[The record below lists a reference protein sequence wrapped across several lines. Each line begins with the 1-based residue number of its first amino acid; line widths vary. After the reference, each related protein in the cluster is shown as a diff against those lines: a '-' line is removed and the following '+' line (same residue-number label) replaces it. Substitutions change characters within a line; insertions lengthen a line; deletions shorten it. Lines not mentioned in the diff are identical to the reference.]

1 MGGHSDKSRVGT
13 TNSSALWGMRDDLS
27 RLDGVD
33 TLGRVRLGEVVAVL
47 LIKRSVEMLLKE
59 RVNLIHLKLGLEVRE
74 MLVGK
79 AVGAATSIGEAE
91 SLIHDFFAGAS
102 PVAFTT
108 TVLLDLLGVNINVAT
123 LGEEARQVF
132 CWRDTAIGNALVVT
146 VVVLVRTSHFD
157 GWMARGDKMRA
168 RRRRGK
174 TEAERGGSMATN
186 WPEKDG
192 RGRQSWSKGEEA
204 LPERVAVIFMAGTV
218 YGVGC
223 CGRGEERRGRRWL
236 DKLRL
241 MNWGLECVC

>member
-1 MGGHSDKSRVGT
+1 MGGHSDSPRVGT

-33 TLGRVRLGEVVAVL
+33 TLGRVRLGEVIAVL
-47 LIKRSVEMLLKE
+47 LIKRSVEMLLEE

-79 AVGAATSIGEAE
+79 AVGATAGIGEAE
-91 SLIHDFFAGAS
+91 TLIHDFFTGAS

-168 RRRRGK
+168 RRRKGK

-186 WPEKDG
+186 RPEKDG

-204 LPERVAVIFMAGTV
+204 LPERVAVIFWLAPFM
-218 YGVGC
+218 GVLL
-223 CGRGEERRGRRWL
+223 CGRRREREGDGGWRS
-236 DKLRL
+236 
-241 MNWGLECVC
+241 